1 MKKLIPVLFVVMI
14 LATGCPQ
21 PEPEVHQV
29 EIGLFTPYVVF
40 PETVKGKVK
49 EVVERN
55 YLGMEQDGKVIKGE
69 RLTVDARDS
78 IQWTNDFR
86 LTYDENG
93 NLLLTEQLD
102 ENDEIIELQKQTVV
116 DGRIVKSEST
126 RDDTLRNY
134 SKMSYNDAG
143 HLSKIEVFRM
153 PVDTLRFSV
162 LLSSDEQGNA
172 QEWQFRNHLGDPTTK
187 YLFTVNQEGRRTGYT
202 FYDKEGK
209 LVFEEKFIFN
219 EMGFLAKQVMINEE
233 GEESVSE
240 YEYEYDEMNN
250 WVKVIG
256 NSDQHILVAERT
268 FTFFPE

>member
-21 PEPEVHQV
+21 PEPQVHQV

-40 PETVKGKVK
+40 PETVNGKVK
-49 EVVERN
+49 EVVEMS
-55 YLGMEQDGKVIKGE
+55 YLGMEEDGKVIKGE

-93 NLLLTEQLD
+93 ILLFTELLD
-102 ENDEIIELQKQTVV
+102 ENDGIIELQKQTVV
-116 DGRIVKSEST
+116 DGTIVKSESS

-143 HLSKIEVFRM
+143 HLSKIEVFRL

-162 LLSSDEQGNA
+162 LLSHDEQGNVL
-172 QEWQFRNHLGDPTTK
+172 EWQFRNYLGDPTTK
-187 YLFTVNQEGRRTGYT
+187 YIFTVDQVGQRTGYT
-202 FYDKEGK
+202 FYNKEGK
-209 LVFEEKFIFN
+209 QVYEEKFTYN

-233 GEESVSE
+233 GEETSSE

-250 WVKVIG
+250 WVTVIG
-256 NSDQHILVAERT
+256 YSDKFPIVSERKIT
-268 FTFFPE
+268 YFQE